1 MRPSVSDSAL
11 TAKVGRRLTPDDLAS
26 QLERLEASWG
36 APKDRTDAQMVAMT
50 REWFS
55 QLDRFGVRSV
65 EAAFT
70 HVIGTHKFQWA
81 GAIVEI
87 VSYCTKDDGDWRD
100 ALGMRAE
107 PRHVAEPV
115 AFASEG
121 RTEAE
126 EIAHRVAMIASM
138 KRQAGFNSA
147 PDVDGDTAAHEP
159 IAASK
164 SAIVTP
170 QVRNSCAARR
180 ARREKTCEPSCFR
193 QSCALREHEAA
204 QGGVA
209 IDSQSPLTGSSD
221 FSDTGPRPESEAAR
235 NRL

>member
-1 MRPSVSDSAL
+1 M
-11 TAKVGRRLTPDDLAS
+11 
-26 QLERLEASWG
+26 QRLEDAWG
-36 APKDRTDAQMVAMT
+36 APKDRTQAQFIGMA
-50 REWFS
+50 REWFG

-65 EAAFT
+65 DAAFT

-121 RTEAE
+121 RSEAE
-126 EIAHRVAMIASM
+126 EIAFRVARVRLM
-138 KRQAGFNSA
+138 KQEAGFNSN
-147 PDVDGDTAAHEP
+147 PEITGDTAAHEP

-164 SAIVTP
+164 SEIVTP

-180 ARREKTCEPSCFR
+180 ARRQKTCEPSCFR

-204 QGGVA
+204 SDAHA
-209 IDSQSPLTGSSD
+209 IAPQSPPTGSDD
-221 FSDTGPRPESEAAR
+221 FSDVDHRPESDAAQ
-235 NRL
+235 